1 MRKFGKRFKSVLT
14 AAVAFVASAAIGV
27 SLWQQPSIKGA
38 ADQIHNERIQSI
50 AAPTEEQYNENWD
63 WKKTA
68 ENYLR
73 YVFDTRNDYQADN
86 GDHGGFMYAE
96 RSRKIGRLV
105 DSKNMDDYFGE
116 ESGTNQAWGMASY
129 IAYNM
134 NDAELG
140 EGITNLAAIA
150 SAALI
155 GLENLNDYQLYN
167 EDGTPLAKYN
177 FVKSAVAHY
186 NRYDHIVSNGD
197 DGSGRSGQ
205 DEFWY
210 ELLPNVLFTI
220 IANEYSDIEYV
231 EENGER
237 NYYLRDIVT
246 ESARNR
252 LKAVIGMGGVNANF
266 DHKGY
271 DINLETPIDNSGQR
285 NADSAAGFAYILYS
299 AYKMNEALPAGER
312 LATDAE
318 MENFLLGAKWSMDY
332 LERIDFSPFYEVLVY
347 LAPYMAARMN
357 AEEGTNYNV
366 AKMYNWAFSD
376 SAVRG
381 GWGMINE
388 NWNGFYTQGLMG
400 STTDTG
406 GYAFAMNTFDTVL
419 GFVPMV
425 RYDSRFAED
434 VAKWITCA
442 SQSAQ
447 NFYPAG
453 LDFSDNYAV
462 DGSVYDGEVNGYYGN
477 DVYNGFYQSGKWIQ
491 ADTEP
496 EYWTGNAGVKM
507 ASFIPYEGLR
517 RYRKKVVYNAS
528 ASNSRASATDTGYG
542 PYASGDA
549 YTYNWNGHTDYGMY
563 GGAHVGIFASV
574 IEKTDVSRILEI
586 DLSKLDV
593 FADNQTSDGK
603 EIAFKMYYNPYSEIK
618 TVTVD
623 CENGV
628 TLFDTVTKTTVGT
641 SSGTGK
647 ASVTLQAGQTVA
659 LAFIPQGKTVSAAG
673 GVYTCDGVFLAQEKG
688 GATLSVY
695 GAETGGSTVENGET
709 VKGTVYAELGAVAPK
724 GGEIVSLTLSFAG
737 TVIGTYDKVPAG
749 RVAIDTTALKNTTGG
764 LRLTADFG
772 GSKENAEI
780 SLTVDNRTPTYDI
793 VDYASDADLAA
804 KWTAASAEWN
814 EAHPE
819 SEHYGNVKAKG
830 NDGEGITV
838 SLPNNLS
845 AGKDYA
851 WVTSELFTVDL
862 SRQPVLKFSVD
873 AVTAKYSVKI
883 FIEGLEKKSDAY
895 TGKYLIAN
903 SPSAVGEAIY
913 NLPDDLPSEIVKDE
927 KFDPTGVYR
936 ISVKIAAVG
945 GVGDRVDISGFTV
958 YHGSDK
964 PSPVSPDS
972 YEWGYGF
979 SAAHIYNFDASAH
992 GNASV
997 VYENGVTKISAQ
1009 EESGVAS
1016 PYLSVFSARNPSI
1029 TVQPVSLTGAY
1040 FVAVQLEGYDGNIY
1054 YLRRNVSSADTLSLS
1069 VPEEMDILYPGTFDQ
1084 DVRVR
1089 VMIGVEKNS
1098 VLEMGKLLT
1107 YYALP
1112 EWGAQITGA
1121 AASEW
1126 ENLEGASAR
1135 ATATLDL
1142 GGRAVFVNRAET
1154 DNETAIAGRRN
1165 AFNVDLDRNP
1175 YLSITVRNATG
1186 DWRLTL
1192 ISVQDGDVYEL
1203 IGWNAKFGREGYA
1216 VSLNEKTGGKLSG
1229 EISAYLAIELR
1240 GGGTAVTLQGIDTYY
1255 QTVTPVFGG
1264 CYSTG
1269 ATTWL
1274 SETNSPELSVENG
1287 AVRVLSNGLG
1297 EKYIISPSVR
1307 VKADTTPIVRVSL
1320 LDVQETDGVFIRALI
1335 GGNSYA
1341 LSGAGIFS
1349 SGEYS
1354 FDLRA
1359 ITGFAKNRSFT
1370 MQLLIGADGEEFSF
1384 LMEEV
1389 AFEYK
1394 FDAPAGLAVNE
1405 DNELT
1410 WETVGEA
1417 EKYAFAVYNASG
1429 DTVKSGK
1436 TIFNVLDLNGMGFS
1450 QGIYTA
1456 VIFATADGFVDS
1468 DVAKVSFKVGD
1479 IATVTLGKAKI
1490 SLNGVKVVW
1499 SEVVNAAEYA
1509 YKLTDADSGET
1520 VAEGRTTERVLDLS
1534 ALGFT
1539 AFNYQMEV
1547 KAIGDGAV
1555 FVDGAASA
1563 FAFHTADV
1571 AKYAATSFPAMTRGQ
1586 NNALATYES
1595 TVGASAITVP
1605 GNGNW
1610 GNVQSPEFTLDFDKT
1625 PVLVVVFGEN
1635 NVGGYHLSI
1644 VLDGVTYNLCDDTY
1658 DYGNGTLYMD
1668 INAALESRN
1677 GPPYYDGPQ
1686 TAVKGE
1692 HTVQILFGVTMGENS
1707 GTPKVY
1713 YKSAAVYEMTDG
1725 RGVQTVGQLNGAEI
1739 TVKNGKAVWAV
1750 VENANEY
1757 LVTVSNEFGVLISEK
1772 VTATEYDLSF
1782 LKRAG
1787 DYSVQVTASGDGY
1800 YDSNVSVRLFRVSE
1814 ESPRKATFRESLG
1827 MNKRAVIAVAST
1839 TFAISLL
1846 GGVAVLLLTKKKA
1859 VKENVRDEDET
1870 SDE

>member
-1 MRKFGKRFKSVLT
+1 MGKFKKRLKSVLT
-14 AAVAFVASAAIGV
+14 AGVAFLASAAIGV
-27 SLWQQPSIKGA
+27 SLWKQPQAKGSTE
-38 ADQIHNERIQSI
+38 QIHNGRIQSI
-50 AAPTEEQYNENWD
+50 SAPTQEQYNENWD

-96 RSRKIGRLV
+96 RSRKIGRFV
-105 DSKNMDDYFGE
+105 DSKNMDDYFGD
-116 ESGTNQAWGMASY
+116 ESGENQAWGMASY

-252 LKAVIGMGGVNANF
+252 LKAVVGMGGVNANF

-271 DINLETPIDNSGQR
+271 DINLDAPIDNSGQR

-299 AYKMNEALPAGER
+299 AYKMNEALPVDER
-312 LATDAE
+312 LATEAE

-366 AKMYNWAFSD
+366 AKMYHWAFSD

-425 RYDSRFAED
+425 RYDARFAED
-434 VAKWITCA
+434 IAKWMTCA

-453 LDFSDNYAV
+453 LDYSDNYAV
-462 DGSVYDGEVNGYYGN
+462 DGSVYGGETNGYYGN

-491 ADTEP
+491 KDTEP
-496 EYWTGNAGVKM
+496 EYWTGEAGVKM
-507 ASFIPYEGLR
+507 SSFIPYEGLR
-517 RYRKKVVYNAS
+517 RYRKKVVYNSS
-528 ASNSRASATDTGYG
+528 ASSSRASANDTNYG

-574 IEKTDVSRILEI
+574 IEKTNVSRILEI

-593 FADNQTSDGK
+593 FADNQTTDGK
-603 EIAFKMYYNPYSEIK
+603 EIAFKMYYNPYSESK
-618 TVTVD
+618 TVTID

-628 TLFDTVTKTTVGT
+628 TLFDTVTKTTVGSAT
-641 SSGTGK
+641 GAGK
-647 ASVTLQAGQTVA
+647 ASVTLEAGQTVA

-688 GATLSVY
+688 SVSLALY
-695 GAETGGSTVENGET
+695 GAETGGSAIRSGAT
-709 VKGTVYAELGAVAPK
+709 VKDTVYAELGAIAPE
-724 GGEIVSLTLSFAG
+724 GGEISSLTLSFAG
-737 TVIGTYDKVPAG
+737 TVIGTYDALPTG

-764 LRLTADFG
+764 VRLTVDFG
-772 GSKENAEI
+772 GSKESVEI
-780 SLTVDNRTPTYDI
+780 SVTVDNRTPTYDI
-793 VDYASDADLAA
+793 VDYQSDADLAA
-804 KWTAASAEWN
+804 KWTAATSEWN

-819 SEHYGNVKAKG
+819 SEHYGNVTAKG
-830 NDGEGITV
+830 DDGDGITV
-838 SLPNNLS
+838 SLPSNLS

-851 WVTSELFTVDL
+851 WVTSELFTVDF

-873 AVTAKYSVKI
+873 SATAKYSVKI
-883 FIEGLEKKSDAY
+883 FIEGIEKKSDAY

-903 SPSAVGEAIY
+903 SASAVGEVIY

-927 KFDPTGVYR
+927 NFDPTGVYR
-936 ISVKIAAVG
+936 VSVKIAAVG
-945 GVGDRVDISGFTV
+945 GVGDSVDISGFTV
-958 YHGSDK
+958 YHGSGK
-964 PSPVSPDS
+964 PSPVAPDS
-972 YEWGYGF
+972 YEWGYEF

-992 GNASV
+992 GNATL
-997 VYENGVTKISAQ
+997 VYEKGVTKISAD

-1016 PYLSVFSARNPSI
+1016 PYLSVFSARNPSV
-1029 TVQPVSLTGAY
+1029 TLKPVSLTGTY
-1040 FVAVQLEGYDGNIY
+1040 FIAVQLEGYDGNIY
-1054 YLRRNVSSADTLSLS
+1054 YLRRNISSAEPLSLS
-1069 VPEEMDILYPGTFDQ
+1069 VSEEMDRLYPGTFDQ

-1089 VMIGVEKNS
+1089 VLIGVDEDS

-1112 EWGAQITGA
+1112 EWGVQITGT

-1126 ENLEGASAR
+1126 ENLAGASAR
-1135 ATATLDL
+1135 ATVTLDL
-1142 GGRAVFVNRAET
+1142 GGRAVFVNRAES
-1154 DNETAIAGRRN
+1154 DNETAIAGRRS
-1165 AFNVDLDRNP
+1165 AFSVDLDRNP
-1175 YLSITVRNATG
+1175 YFSITVRNATG

-1192 ISVQDGDVYEL
+1192 ITVQDGTVYEL
-1203 IGWNAKFGREGYA
+1203 IGWNGEFGRDGVVVA
-1216 VSLNEKTGGKLSG
+1216 LSDKLDGALTGEQSV
-1229 EISAYLAIELR
+1229 YLALELR
-1240 GGGTAVTLQGIDTYY
+1240 GGGTTVTLQSIETYY
-1255 QTVTPVFGG
+1255 QTVQPVFGG
-1264 CYSTG
+1264 SYSSG
-1269 ATTWL
+1269 AATWL
-1274 SETNSPELSVENG
+1274 PETNAPELFVENG
-1287 AVRVLSNGLG
+1287 DLRIRSNGLG
-1297 EKYIISPSVR
+1297 EKYILSPSLR
-1307 VKADTTPIVRVSL
+1307 VKGNTTPIVGVSL
-1320 LDVQETDGVFIRALI
+1320 LDVQETDGVFVTAFI
-1335 GGNSYA
+1335 GENSYA

-1359 ITGFAKNRSFT
+1359 ITGFNRARAFT
-1370 MQLLIGADGEEFSF
+1370 MRLAIGASGEEFSF
-1384 LMEEV
+1384 LLDEV
-1389 AFEYK
+1389 SFKYRL
-1394 FDAPAGLAVNE
+1394 DAPSGLVVSDE
-1405 DNELT
+1405 NELK
-1410 WETVGEA
+1410 WDGSDEV
-1417 EKYAFAVYNASG
+1417 EKYAFAIYNASG
-1429 DTVKSGK
+1429 DAVKSGK
-1436 TIFNVLDLNGMGFS
+1436 TIFNELALSDMGLS

-1456 VIFATADGFVDS
+1456 VITATSNGFVDS
-1468 DVAKVSFKVGD
+1468 ASAKISFKVGD

-1499 SEVVNAAEYA
+1499 SEVVNATQYA
-1509 YKLTDADSGET
+1509 YKLVDAESGET
-1520 VAEGRTTERVLDLS
+1520 VVEGVTAERALDLS
-1534 ALGFT
+1534 TFGFT
-1539 AFNYQMEV
+1539 AFNYRMEV
-1547 KAIGDGAV
+1547 KALGDGTV
-1555 FVDGAASA
+1555 FVDGATTTFS
-1563 FAFHTADV
+1563 FYTADV
-1571 AKYAATSFPAMTRGQ
+1571 ARYTATGFPAMTRGQ
-1586 NNALATYES
+1586 NNAVATYDS
-1595 TVGASAITVP
+1595 AVGASAITVP
-1605 GNGNW
+1605 DNGNW

-1658 DYGNGTLYMD
+1658 DYGSGTLYMD

-1686 TAVKGE
+1686 TAVKGK
-1692 HTVQILFGVTMGENS
+1692 HTVQILFGVTMGESS

-1713 YKSAAVYEMTDG
+1713 YKSATVYEMTEG
-1725 RGVQTVGQLNGAEI
+1725 QGVKTVGQLARAA
-1739 TVKNGKAVWAV
+1739 VSVSNGKAVWDAV
-1750 VENANEY
+1750 DNAQEY

-1782 LKRAG
+1782 LKREG
-1787 DYSVQVTASGDGY
+1787 DYSVQVTASGAGY
-1800 YDSNVSVRLFRVSE
+1800 YDSNASVRLFRITE
-1814 ESPRKATFRESLG
+1814 EKPRKATFKESLG
-1827 MNKRAVIAVAST
+1827 MNKTAVIVVSSVTLALS
-1839 TFAISLL
+1839 L
-1846 GGVAVLLLTKKKA
+1846 GGIFVGLLFMKK
-1859 VKENVRDEDET
+1859 RR
-1870 SDE
+1870 